1 MKQPLYQN
9 LYLQV
14 RDEIYS
20 GRLKAGMRL
29 PSIRQMTKDSAV
41 SRTTVET
48 AYEQLCADGL
58 VTCVPQSGYY
68 VNEIPERPME
78 TAPEPVNKTEMTEE
92 TPAVRFDF
100 SGHTLDEESFDFDIW
115 RRISRAV
122 TAQKEYYFGYG
133 ETQGEYALR
142 YQIAKYLSAG
152 RGVYAR
158 PENVII
164 SAGIQSLL
172 SILCEMFDKKNMQI
186 AFEDP
191 GFRKGFRIFDD
202 HGYSSVFI
210 PGGSTGIDLQ
220 ALANSTANMLYL
232 SPSHSFPYGA
242 SMPHQQR
249 VALMRWARARD
260 AIVFE
265 DDYDGELRYSGK
277 PLATLSSLD
286 TDGRVIYLGTFSKL
300 LPPSIRISYA
310 VLPDQLLP
318 LYRAISEQYNQTS
331 STMEQLTMARFM
343 EEGRLERQVRRLRRI
358 YARKNACIESA
369 FAEFFGERAVVRPND
384 TGLHVVVSLR
394 GALDAPQLCEQARQ
408 RGVHVVPLSSYQM
421 SQHNE
426 RTADFYFSSAG
437 ISEQDIVP
445 AIRELSRIWR

>member
-1 MKQPLYQN
+1 MKQPLYQS

-14 RDEIYS
+14 RGEIYS

-29 PSIRQMTKDSAV
+29 PSIRQMTKDSAI

-68 VNEIPERPME
+68 VNALPERQQ
-78 TAPEPVNKTEMTEE
+78 EPSQTV
-92 TPAVRFDF
+92 AVKAKQDIPIRFDF
-100 SGHTLDEESFDFDIW
+100 SGQTLDAESFDFDIW
-115 RRISRAV
+115 RRLSRV
-122 TAQKEYYFGYG
+122 VMSEKKYFFGYG
-133 ETQGEYALR
+133 ETQGEYSLR
-142 YQIAKYLSAG
+142 FQIAKYLSAG
-152 RGVYAR
+152 RGVYTR
-158 PENVII
+158 PENVIV

-172 SILCEMFDKKNMQI
+172 SILCEMFDKKTMRI

-202 HGYSSVFI
+202 HGYQTVFVR
-210 PGGSTGIDLQ
+210 GGSTGVDLQ
-220 ALANSTANMLYL
+220 ELEQSKANMLYL
-232 SPSHSFPYGA
+232 SPSHSFPYGV
-242 SMPHQQR
+242 SMPHQKR
-249 VALMRWARARD
+249 AALMQWARESD

-310 VLPDQLLP
+310 VLPDRILP
-318 LYRAISEQYNQTS
+318 LYQAIAEQYNQTS

-369 FAEFFGERAVVRPND
+369 FAEFFGDRASVRPND
-384 TGLHVVVSLR
+384 TGLHVVVSLK
-394 GALDAPQLCEQARQ
+394 GSFDAPGLCNQARQ
-408 RGVHVVPLSSYQM
+408 QGIRVIPLSSYQM
-421 SQHNE
+421 SHKKE
-426 RTADFYFSSAG
+426 ATADFYLSSAG
-437 ISEQDIVP
+437 ISEHDIVP
-445 AIRELSRIWR
+445 AIEELSRIWR